1 MTGSTQALAEFH
13 ARWTEDRT
21 TPQPL
26 RMHLAGVSRRSQ
38 TFAEVLK
45 LTDLSFVAAARLA
58 GLLHDL
64 GKYRVEFQNYLNI
77 GDRGRRSNETAHAIY
92 GAAAVLANWDAL
104 AAAFAIAGHHAGLHD
119 QDQLAG
125 QISSQKFQA
134 LDRFSDLLSH
144 ADEGHELAGVLE
156 KLKPKNEDASD
167 SLARLDYD
175 ENDPVD
181 VRRFDVFVRI
191 LFSILVDADRLDSE
205 KFEQE
210 HRRQRTW
217 ERPIRTLDAAALLG
231 RLDEA
236 RRAKGSQKKDSR
248 SDLNQLRDSIFAA
261 CLERAR
267 TSPPGFFSLTV
278 PTGGGKTY

>member
-21 TPQPL
+21 RPQPL

-45 LTDLSFVAAARLA
+45 LTDSSFVAAARLA

-134 LDRFSDLLSH
+134 LDRFPELLSQ
-144 ADEGHELAGVLE
+144 ADKGQELAGVLE
-156 KLKPKNEDASD
+156 KLKPKNEVIVFHPAESGLPRGIYDAG
-167 SLARLDYD
+167 RLQPLLPDLD
-175 ENDPVD
+175 LLV
-181 VRRFDVFVRI
+181 
-191 LFSILVDADRLDSE
+191 VDAQCYDL
-205 KFEQE
+205 
-210 HRRQRTW
+210 QRGIVFR
-217 ERPIRTLDAAALLG
+217 ERPPEDFV
-231 RLDEA
+231 
-236 RRAKGSQKKDSR
+236 Q
-248 SDLNQLRDSIFAA
+248 
-261 CLERAR
+261 
-267 TSPPGFFSLTV
+267 
-278 PTGGGKTY
+278 